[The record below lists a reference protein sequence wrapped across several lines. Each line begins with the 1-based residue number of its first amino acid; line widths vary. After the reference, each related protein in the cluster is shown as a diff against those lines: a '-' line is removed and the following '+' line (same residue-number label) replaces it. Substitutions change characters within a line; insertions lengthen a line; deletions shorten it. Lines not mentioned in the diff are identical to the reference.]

1 MTPPPAAP
9 RTIRLDTVLRAVTV
23 VTASIAV
30 LVTRADPDLWG
41 HVRFGLDLLRSHAL
55 SASDPYSFTSDRPWV
70 NHEWL
75 SELLFGVAYS
85 LGGGTGL
92 VLIKA
97 LLVGVAI
104 LAIVDVAAGEGAK
117 SRELVIVGALALAAL
132 LPRASQVRPQLFS
145 VCFFALLLNL
155 LVRAERGARRA
166 LFAVPVLLACWTNAH
181 GAWPIG
187 CATVVLWTAGTMW
200 MPVRGPRSEVRGPNA
215 REPAALVLL
224 PIATVL
230 ATLVNPYGVGLWRF
244 LAETVGPARAYLV
257 EWAPITTVPALFLL
271 WLLFWGILLVA
282 LRRAGLPANPAHLMI
297 PVALGIASARVS
309 RIDVFFALSVVA
321 FFARR
326 AVRRAGDRADPVN
339 VPVAARSVFRE
350 PAALLLFVPLLGLPL
365 ATGRL
370 LCIDVHGPWM
380 PEPETPRVIADLRGR
395 MVTYFDWGEYALWY
409 LPPGLRISM
418 DGRRETVY
426 SPATIEGHL
435 ELYRGTDAGLAYLRR
450 LSPDYVWLP
459 NESPALRRLRDDGWS
474 PIFTGPASTILSPT
488 SSSDRTMRAAGDR
501 PCRCFPGP

>member
-117 SRELVIVGALALAAL
+117 GRELVIVGALALAAL
-132 LPRASQVRPQLFS
+132 LPRAS
-145 VCFFALLLNL
+145 
-155 LVRAERGARRA
+155 
-166 LFAVPVLLACWTNAH
+166 H

-365 ATGRL
+365 STGRL